1 MMSIGALS
9 GLHAAWKAH
18 EDAKKARNKQALV
31 RAPGRVK
38 RKKKNGK
45 KKKRPAGATRPIL
58 VPDRPSPSVLIPY
71 EQNHHPLKN

>member
-1 MMSIGALS
+1 MISIGALT

-31 RAPGRVK
+31 RAPARVK
-38 RKKKNGK
+38 RKKKTHK
-45 KKKRPAGATRPIL
+45 KKKRPAGATPI
-58 VPDRPSPSVLIPY
+58 LIPY